1 MKKEI
6 ITGLDIGSSSV
17 RAVIAERTDGDEQLS
32 VVGVG
37 CAASDGLRFGVVVD
51 IENTVQAISEV
62 IEQAERMAG
71 VRVNGVYTGISGDHI
86 RSNNCRGV
94 VAVARGRD
102 EIGEDDVARAIDV
115 AKVACLPIDREIIHV
130 IPMDFKV
137 DDQDGVVNPLGMCG
151 ISLEANIH
159 LVTAAPT
166 LTKNIVKCIH
176 QSGFEI
182 YNMVLA
188 SLAASNSVL
197 SDDEKNL
204 GISLIDIGGG
214 TTDIAIF
221 SGGSVRYS
229 SVLGL
234 AGDNLTNAISIG
246 LRTPAHQAQTI
257 KEEYGNALHS
267 KLGAGK
273 MLDIPGLSTH
283 PERQVSSKL
292 LASIIKPRVEEI
304 LGLVFQEI
312 KGSNLPLNEGVVLTG
327 GSCNMPGIDK
337 VCEDIM
343 NLPVRVGRPA
353 GVGGLKKMVDDPA
366 FATAVGLVLCGA
378 SGEYLP
384 GEGRFAG
391 AGGSVFG
398 KAFNRLRRW
407 TDNLW

>member
-6 ITGLDIGSSSV
+6 ITGLDVGSSSV

-51 IENTVQAISEV
+51 IENTVQAISEA

-71 VRVNGVYTGISGDHI
+71 VRVTGVYTGISGDHI

-102 EIGEDDVARAIDV
+102 EIGQDDVARAIEV

-151 ISLEANIH
+151 NSLEANIH

-166 LTKNIVKCIH
+166 LMQNIVKCIYR
-176 QSGFEI
+176 SGFEI

-197 SDDEKNL
+197 SEDEKNL

-246 LRTPAHQAQTI
+246 LRTPAHQAQAI
-257 KEEYGNALHS
+257 KEKYGCALHS
-267 KLGAGK
+267 QAEAGE
-273 MLDIPGLSTH
+273 MLDIPGVSTH
-283 PERQVSSKL
+283 PGRQVSSKL

-304 LGLVFQEI
+304 LGLAFRKI
-312 KGSNLPLNEGVVLTG
+312 KDSNLPLDEGVVITG
-327 GSCNMPGIDK
+327 GSGNLARIAR
-337 VCEDIM
+337 VCEEIM
-343 NLPVRVGRPA
+343 NLPVRIGRPA

-378 SGEYLP
+378 SGEYLA
-384 GEGRFAG
+384 GEDRFTG

-398 KAFNRLRRW
+398 EAFNRLRRW